1 MFELI
6 NRAAIRSLL
15 LQRALSCLYLTL
27 SIFVATSVSLRVLAL
42 LTRRQML
49 SQYYWIRIILA
60 TSGTA
65 LLLYSSLLLIFESRI
80 ALMGV
85 NHEMDFVIRSSR
97 YEAPADL
104 LQLLNQPQRHK
115 KNKLFRFRKF

>member
-1 MFELI
+1 
-6 NRAAIRSLL
+6 
-15 LQRALSCLYLTL
+15 
-27 SIFVATSVSLRVLAL
+27 
-42 LTRRQML
+42 ML